1 MLNPEN
7 NIEWIKNFNSEV
19 AADHSFDLFNNISL
33 WEYDEAV
40 ERLWNK
46 FSNMYYIACSPF
58 AIDTRKSHPEIYKI
72 LERYA
77 HTAEWRTF
85 EILIGEYNEES
96 MNEMNT
102 RTENLRKEL
111 EELNI
116 QIANPKKYMFIVWFY
131 WWTSWRT
138 IQYIIEKFKKI
149 FPDRIKTITPD
160 DLK

>member
-7 NIEWIKNFNSEV
+7 NLDWIKNFNSE
-19 AADHSFDLFNNISL
+19 ASDDRSFDLFNNISL
-33 WEYDEAV
+33 WEYNEAI

-58 AIDTRKSHPEIYKI
+58 AIETRKDYPEIYNI
-72 LERYA
+72 LKSYA

-85 EILIGEYNEES
+85 ELLIWEYNQETIDQ
-96 MNEMNT
+96 MIARN
-102 RTENLRKEL
+102 
-111 EELNI
+111 EELKKKYGWINV
-116 QIANPKKYMFIVWFY
+116 ADPKRYMFIVWFY

-149 FPDRIKTITPD
+149 FPDRIRTITPD

>member
-1 MLNPEN
+1 MLKPEN
-7 NIEWIKNFNSEV
+7 SLEWIKKFNTEE
-19 AADHSFDLFNNISL
+19 ANDCSFNLFNDLSL
-33 WEYDEAV
+33 WEYDEAI

-58 AIDTRKSHPEIYKI
+58 AIENWKDHLEIYNLLKS
-72 LERYA
+72 YA

-85 EILIGEYNEES
+85 EVLIGKYNQETMNEIAMKNEELKKQYEGIGIEVAES
-96 MNEMNT
+96 
-102 RTENLRKEL
+102 
-111 EELNI
+111 
-116 QIANPKKYMFIVWFY
+116 KKYLFIVWFY
-131 WWTSWRT
+131 WWTAWRT